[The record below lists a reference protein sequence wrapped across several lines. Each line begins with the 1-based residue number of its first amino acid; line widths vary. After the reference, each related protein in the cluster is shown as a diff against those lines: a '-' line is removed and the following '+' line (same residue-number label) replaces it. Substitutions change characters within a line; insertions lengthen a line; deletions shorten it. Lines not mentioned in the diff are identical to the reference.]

1 MGETFCTRDEKICV
15 CVCVCNEYTRTY
27 VVKKV
32 QLKKYLSHISH
43 KNESRDDYRTYVSH
57 TTLHSSFI
65 LHSRHTL
72 LIHTVYYLEQK
83 FIISFFNT
91 YSNNYTRVHIKPPF
105 TSHHLSLKLEKY
117 VLLLLKQIYLNQ
129 PSYQF
134 HQIIKRNISTF
145 PLSKNFP
152 FYHEI
157 VQEVII
163 HF

>member
-1 MGETFCTRDEKICV
+1 M
-15 CVCVCNEYTRTY
+15 CVCNEYY

-32 QLKKYLSHISH
+32 QLKKNIYLISPIKTNLETTTEPMYHTHHI
-43 KNESRDDYRTYVSH
+43 
-57 TTLHSSFI
+57 TLFHFTLSTHSDTHRVLFGTKIYYII
-65 LHSRHTL
+65 LIYIYT
-72 LIHTVYYLEQK
+72 
-83 FIISFFNT
+83 
-91 YSNNYTRVHIKPPF
+91 NNYTRVHIKPPF